1 MQQGSNPQQTAPVSA
16 GPFAPDAAPASW
28 PAPPPRDV
36 RIPAVNIGA
45 TSPFEPVGTGTQ
57 VTPGEVSQSET
68 SRLPS
73 DVPLNTGSSGA
84 PCLFGNSNAGPTH
97 RTGEQMPHPGGGAC
111 AGNPPGGQ
119 IPCQDNV
126 FANQSPG
133 GLFASGTSNQVPS
146 RSVFADQPP
155 GGLFAIGANEPASS
169 ERMSAGMPPGGGAA
183 PSMPSNVHAANQPP
197 GGVNFASASSVFA
210 GQSQGGHFALG
221 ANEPAQPNRVSAANP
236 SPGGGSFASAAN
248 PSPGAPAE
256 PSPGDGSFAQATGV
270 NVPTPATAAAFAS
283 AAAGLGFRDP
293 QTPNQGR
300 ADQQSDGT
308 ESRRR
313 RRTEFSPGQVGLPPG
328 QVPPGLDDLVGDG
341 SELIPDQ
348 PTQWLQVVRQ
358 MNQVILAQN
367 AQVSQLIQQ
376 LSVAGRQIPPPP
388 PPRMPGMN
396 GVHPAQAQ
404 PGILPNPAVV
414 AQGAQGNPQWNQQG
428 HAEQG
433 HANQR
438 DHRAQLPKL
447 DSKMLPPIPTP
458 NAARWLDRPS
468 EILGFH
474 RFSENLASWLSMISP
489 QFGAEMC
496 EIGIR
501 VTPVLQQ
508 HMSDEQAERSTRLY
522 HILKQLFHDSPRISV
537 LIRCFEVEFGPGNSN
552 GFELYRRLR
561 MEYCLKTRAEGLHF
575 RHKMLE
581 FRVPKDCNLRDVTR
595 LLDGELWSFQQI
607 LASASDVGLARDLV
621 VPEPDRYRWLLL
633 NLKEEPRRWVQ
644 LHCVQETYEA
654 AKIAVENFYTRTVLS
669 EQDFHQE
676 NKHRYVHELHSGH
689 APGEDDGQQIAKMSG
704 PSDVCFRCGKAGHY
718 ARDCTAP
725 QQPPGRYP
733 KGPGKGKDSTHEQ
746 EKGSG
751 KGFPKG
757 KSDGKGKKGKGK
769 GKGKK
774 GKGKH
779 DGKASKGKR
788 AAEWACETQ
797 EETWDEEQP
806 WRPEELDAFATEDEE
821 YAWSEA
827 SESNPERICG
837 LHAAPLLKSMNAH
850 HDDAMWW
857 LIDSGASRS
866 VVSSEFVKQ
875 YPILHERQL
884 EQAMIFSTASGE
896 KVSLDHEVVIGV
908 CLHASRDGVTW
919 GKRRFELR
927 CLVAPVQHNL
937 LSAMQVARQGWHI
950 SMCGDACVIAT
961 ETCTLECVTWAG
973 CPWLQALKQP
983 GPRQFDR
990 RSKDHHGS
998 STSQKPVSEG
1008 RHSHVRAGSASSDE
1022 MDISMILGDET
1033 ASQAGSDQVMRRF
1046 QSQPDEF
1053 GVVFPTLSG
1062 LGEVNGGKSPAQA
1075 AVKSSKSLGVQSAR
1089 RVSFSDKVMHITP
1102 VISEDQPL
1110 PPAEP
1115 VQAPVELEQPAPNRL
1130 QQQELKE
1137 LERHR
1142 QRGHVD
1148 FHPSCP
1154 QCTIARGVKQH
1165 RRRATDPDCIEVVSD
1180 FAEIATPAGESLKVV
1195 VFLERAS
1202 GAVAYIAMQ
1211 PNLDLVKAEIRRFFE
1226 FLGVSGPA
1234 GSVILI
1240 RADAEPALSRLIKAS
1255 VSGQVQVAAP
1265 QQHELV
1271 GGAERHVRILKERLA
1286 TLRADLQ
1293 LQHVDLVFTEASLWY
1308 VCRYLAMT
1316 HNYYRN
1322 AHGSDKTPADRIIGQ
1337 KRQPPATALYGTTVF
1352 AEVPDSVETP
1362 AGSRWVVAA
1371 FIGPTYASRGVL
1383 VSALTGKS
1391 DDQEVKI
1398 FMARS
1403 IKIMNKVAFSVDLCP
1418 KLLRSVI
1425 RPDVARVPEPEPQLR
1440 DARHPPV
1447 KMPASGP
1454 PKSWLQEH
1462 GRTEGCYACSKDSL
1476 HGRVH
1481 SVKCKKR
1488 YADWLRTQDVVDHPD
1503 VHRPPPEPSMP
1514 SRPIPMPDV
1523 VIPPTNVIP
1532 PLPPPVPGEPPSP
1545 IKSNPNQ
1552 AQLDAPPSPRSHPV
1566 VRPPVIDLEGLDT
1579 EISMDVDQSA
1589 SSSAGPSVPQAPGPV
1604 VDPMDLDVWLDPAH
1618 HGCQVHQQDL
1628 KPMTGMPFSY
1638 PPEWS
1643 WLEEGAIAKALA
1655 SFYLPKVG
1663 ERNTYEPITLCGR
1676 RIYLA
1681 KPSSAYSEDGE
1692 PLDAVKA
1699 ASARKVE
1706 IAAMDLVK
1714 FGKIVSK
1721 DEANAYCKRHS
1732 ISPIGTRRVVI
1743 PQGKIEGKPD
1753 VRSRLVVQQ
1762 VVAGTGI
1769 LHPCQPGKLNFLGR
1783 EISRDHTGCICI
1795 RVHPEYLKELVAD
1808 LKPSE
1813 VPPDLAKECG
1823 LIDAEACTSLDPE
1836 RASKFRSDLGRV
1848 AWWLQTRPDLARHGS
1863 LLAQGQSQPCRK
1875 HERGLNKFLRFLKT
1889 QLHFFQKF
1897 PCDLP
1902 IPPKATGDLVI
1913 FADSSWAGCESEGR
1927 RSCSGYVISWRSIP
1941 MKMVSRLQHSV
1952 ALSSCEAETIALLQ
1966 ATQEGFGLRTL
1977 VEFLETCGDCNSAE
1991 GLLTGTNTDK
2001 AESNLKITLVT
2012 DSSSAKALLSGA
2024 VGRRARHLS
2033 IAVAF
2038 LQQAIESGSVEISWL
2053 GTDWMVADILTKCLA
2068 REPLL
2073 RHQHHLGFIEIDP
2086 PEVWQSDIPKSRSKV
2101 HAAQLCGFSTTA
2113 FSELSTE
2120 ARINILEGSM
2130 NKHDVLVVDICAEAG
2145 HGLFPLHGTVVGGRR
2160 FWVLQVT
2167 KDDPIENC
2175 CRRVV
2180 HFIKRV
2186 KTLLEVTVWGHL
2198 SPPCTGGSP
2207 MQHLKQEGF
2216 SERVRG
2222 LTEIFV
2228 RILSLGEI
2236 ILRSCEVKTLELS
2249 RYCRY
2254 WKLPV
2259 VQAMIHK
2266 HNLTSTTYFDRC
2278 AYSQGVGLTARHT
2291 FRISSSVHLIS
2302 KRTCRCVSHTPLDY
2316 QNLANLGL
2324 YPPKLV
2330 RAIALSVAQSL

>member
-1 MQQGSNPQQTAPVSA
+1 M
-16 GPFAPDAAPASW
+16 
-28 PAPPPRDV
+28 
-36 RIPAVNIGA
+36 
-45 TSPFEPVGTGTQ
+45 
-57 VTPGEVSQSET
+57 
-68 SRLPS
+68 
-73 DVPLNTGSSGA
+73 
-84 PCLFGNSNAGPTH
+84 
-97 RTGEQMPHPGGGAC
+97 
-111 AGNPPGGQ
+111 
-119 IPCQDNV
+119 
-126 FANQSPG
+126 
-133 GLFASGTSNQVPS
+133 
-146 RSVFADQPP
+146 
-155 GGLFAIGANEPASS
+155 
-169 ERMSAGMPPGGGAA
+169 
-183 PSMPSNVHAANQPP
+183 
-197 GGVNFASASSVFA
+197 
-210 GQSQGGHFALG
+210 
-221 ANEPAQPNRVSAANP
+221 
-236 SPGGGSFASAAN
+236 
-248 PSPGAPAE
+248 
-256 PSPGDGSFAQATGV
+256 
-270 NVPTPATAAAFAS
+270 
-283 AAAGLGFRDP
+283 
-293 QTPNQGR
+293 
-300 ADQQSDGT
+300 
-308 ESRRR
+308 
-313 RRTEFSPGQVGLPPG
+313 
-328 QVPPGLDDLVGDG
+328 
-341 SELIPDQ
+341 
-348 PTQWLQVVRQ
+348 
-358 MNQVILAQN
+358 
-367 AQVSQLIQQ
+367 
-376 LSVAGRQIPPPP
+376 
-388 PPRMPGMN
+388 
-396 GVHPAQAQ
+396 
-404 PGILPNPAVV
+404 
-414 AQGAQGNPQWNQQG
+414 
-428 HAEQG
+428 
-433 HANQR
+433 
-438 DHRAQLPKL
+438 
-447 DSKMLPPIPTP
+447 
-458 NAARWLDRPS
+458 
-468 EILGFH
+468 
-474 RFSENLASWLSMISP
+474 
-489 QFGAEMC
+489 
-496 EIGIR
+496 
-501 VTPVLQQ
+501 
-508 HMSDEQAERSTRLY
+508 
-522 HILKQLFHDSPRISV
+522 
-537 LIRCFEVEFGPGNSN
+537 
-552 GFELYRRLR
+552 
-561 MEYCLKTRAEGLHF
+561 
-575 RHKMLE
+575 
-581 FRVPKDCNLRDVTR
+581 
-595 LLDGELWSFQQI
+595 
-607 LASASDVGLARDLV
+607 
-621 VPEPDRYRWLLL
+621 
-633 NLKEEPRRWVQ
+633 
-644 LHCVQETYEA
+644 
-654 AKIAVENFYTRTVLS
+654 
-669 EQDFHQE
+669 
-676 NKHRYVHELHSGH
+676 
-689 APGEDDGQQIAKMSG
+689 
-704 PSDVCFRCGKAGHY
+704 
-718 ARDCTAP
+718 
-725 QQPPGRYP
+725 
-733 KGPGKGKDSTHEQ
+733 
-746 EKGSG
+746 
-751 KGFPKG
+751 
-757 KSDGKGKKGKGK
+757 
-769 GKGKK
+769 
-774 GKGKH
+774 
-779 DGKASKGKR
+779 
-788 AAEWACETQ
+788 
-797 EETWDEEQP
+797 
-806 WRPEELDAFATEDEE
+806 
-821 YAWSEA
+821 
-827 SESNPERICG
+827 
-837 LHAAPLLKSMNAH
+837 
-850 HDDAMWW
+850 
-857 LIDSGASRS
+857 
-866 VVSSEFVKQ
+866 
-875 YPILHERQL
+875 
-884 EQAMIFSTASGE
+884 
-896 KVSLDHEVVIGV
+896 
-908 CLHASRDGVTW
+908 
-919 GKRRFELR
+919 
-927 CLVAPVQHNL
+927 
-937 LSAMQVARQGWHI
+937 
-950 SMCGDACVIAT
+950 
-961 ETCTLECVTWAG
+961 
-973 CPWLQALKQP
+973 
-983 GPRQFDR
+983 
-990 RSKDHHGS
+990 
-998 STSQKPVSEG
+998 
-1008 RHSHVRAGSASSDE
+1008 
-1022 MDISMILGDET
+1022 
-1033 ASQAGSDQVMRRF
+1033 
-1046 QSQPDEF
+1046 
-1053 GVVFPTLSG
+1053 
-1062 LGEVNGGKSPAQA
+1062 
-1075 AVKSSKSLGVQSAR
+1075 
-1089 RVSFSDKVMHITP
+1089 
-1102 VISEDQPL
+1102 
-1110 PPAEP
+1110 
-1115 VQAPVELEQPAPNRL
+1115 
-1130 QQQELKE
+1130 
-1137 LERHR
+1137 
-1142 QRGHVD
+1142 
-1148 FHPSCP
+1148 
-1154 QCTIARGVKQH
+1154 
-1165 RRRATDPDCIEVVSD
+1165 
-1180 FAEIATPAGESLKVV
+1180 
-1195 VFLERAS
+1195 
-1202 GAVAYIAMQ
+1202 
-1211 PNLDLVKAEIRRFFE
+1211 
-1226 FLGVSGPA
+1226 
-1234 GSVILI
+1234 
-1240 RADAEPALSRLIKAS
+1240 
-1255 VSGQVQVAAP
+1255 
-1265 QQHELV
+1265 
-1271 GGAERHVRILKERLA
+1271 
-1286 TLRADLQ
+1286 
-1293 LQHVDLVFTEASLWY
+1293 
-1308 VCRYLAMT
+1308 
-1316 HNYYRN
+1316 
-1322 AHGSDKTPADRIIGQ
+1322 
-1337 KRQPPATALYGTTVF
+1337 
-1352 AEVPDSVETP
+1352 PDSVETP

-1403 IKIMNKVAFSVDLCP
+1403 IKLMNKVAFSVDLCP

-1523 VIPPTNVIP
+1523 VIPPANVIP
-1532 PLPPPVPGEPPSP
+1532 PLPPPVPGEPPPP
-1545 IKSNPNQ
+1545 IRSNPNQ

-1566 VRPPVIDLEGLDT
+1566 VRPPVIDLEDLDT

-1589 SSSAGPSVPQAPGPV
+1589 SSSAGPRVPQAPGPV

-1618 HGCQVHQQDL
+1618 HGCQIHQQDL

-1721 DEANAYCKRHS
+1721 DEANAYCKKHS
-1732 ISPIGTRRVVI
+1732 ISPIGTRWVI
-1743 PQGKIEGKPD
+1743 NPKMIEGKPD

-1762 VVAGTGI
+1762 VATGPSAASLGISSNTPSLEAVRALLGLASTEGMACMTLDAGTAFLHSDLPDGHHAVI
-1769 LHPCQPGKLNFLGR
+1769 RLPADISGSDQLHQPVYAILSKAMNGLRIASKAWIKLVTRMCTLLNLKASATEPCVFAGRLQKLGRVYVLVYVDDLLVIGDSVLACDTVRIALLKHVSKVKTTGTLHPRQPGKLNFLGR

-1823 LIDAEACTSLDPE
+1823 LLDAEACTSLDPE

-2024 VGRRARHLS
+2024 VGRRTRHLS

-2038 LQQAIESGSVEISWL
+2038 LQQAIESGSVEITWL